1 MTQICLLLP
10 LVHFVVSVVADWI
23 VTAQAEDDSLSTN
36 RRSGPLVWTNRRPGK
51 WFSLCC
57 IQGWTRE
64 RLRPN
69 KEKAECMKYTGVL
82 VFLLEDEEFEYFDAN
97 LIVFTCSYQE

>member
-1 MTQICLLLP
+1 MVQSLLY
-10 LVHFVVSVVADWI
+10 
-23 VTAQAEDDSLSTN
+23 
-36 RRSGPLVWTNRRPGK
+36 SGLD
-51 WFSLCC
+51 
-57 IQGWTRE
+57 QRE